1 MNPILIV
8 DDEAAIAM
16 LVRRILTEAG
26 YRCQAVT
33 DSRAAANLLEKN
45 RYDLVLLDVMM
56 PHLDGYDLLAYLR
69 PTGTPCIFIT
79 AKDAVAERVRG
90 LNSGADDYIVKPFA
104 PTELVAR
111 VESVL
116 RRAGRSTAVYT
127 MWEYTVD
134 AAACRVLR
142 GEEEMHLTRK
152 EYDLLLLFL
161 RNRGR
166 ALYRDYLYET
176 VWGDDGTGCDT
187 RTLDTHIARL
197 RRKLNL
203 GDRKIVL
210 FVGRL
215 IPEKGAGLLAQAV
228 AQLPGVVLV
237 AAGSGP
243 QQQELADLGAVTPG
257 ALPHDAVVQLLR
269 QADVYCLPTRYAE
282 GFPTTL
288 LEAAACRCPIVT
300 TRTAGTDELLPGDDY
315 AVFLANAA
323 PETIRAGL
331 ETLLAEPAAARTRA
345 ENTRQNLCS
354 HFTWQAVFATM
365 MEAVTSAKRS

>member
-33 DSRAAANLLEKN
+33 DSRAAADLLEKN
-45 RYDLVLLDVMM
+45 HYDLVLLDVMM

-203 GDRKIVL
+203 GDRRHSVRQIGYML
-210 FVGRL
+210 
-215 IPEKGAGLLAQAV
+215 EK
-228 AQLPGVVLV
+228 
-237 AAGSGP
+237 
-243 QQQELADLGAVTPG
+243 E
-257 ALPHDAVVQLLR
+257 
-269 QADVYCLPTRYAE
+269 
-282 GFPTTL
+282 
-288 LEAAACRCPIVT
+288 
-300 TRTAGTDELLPGDDY
+300 
-315 AVFLANAA
+315 
-323 PETIRAGL
+323 
-331 ETLLAEPAAARTRA
+331 
-345 ENTRQNLCS
+345 
-354 HFTWQAVFATM
+354 
-365 MEAVTSAKRS
+365 

>member
-187 RTLDTHIARL
+187 RTHDTHIARL

-203 GDRKIVL
+203 GDRLRSVRQIGYML
-210 FVGRL
+210 
-215 IPEKGAGLLAQAV
+215 EK
-228 AQLPGVVLV
+228 
-237 AAGSGP
+237 
-243 QQQELADLGAVTPG
+243 E
-257 ALPHDAVVQLLR
+257 
-269 QADVYCLPTRYAE
+269 
-282 GFPTTL
+282 
-288 LEAAACRCPIVT
+288 
-300 TRTAGTDELLPGDDY
+300 
-315 AVFLANAA
+315 
-323 PETIRAGL
+323 
-331 ETLLAEPAAARTRA
+331 
-345 ENTRQNLCS
+345 
-354 HFTWQAVFATM
+354 
-365 MEAVTSAKRS
+365 

>member
-1 MNPILIV
+1 MANEKILVV
-8 DDEAAIAM
+8 DDDKNICELLRLYLVKEGYNVTMVHDGGAALAEFDK
-16 LVRRILTEAG
+16 LHP
-26 YRCQAVT
+26 
-33 DSRAAANLLEKN
+33 
-45 RYDLVLLDVMM
+45 DLVLLDVMM
-56 PHLDGYDLLAYLR
+56 PVMDGWEVCRKIRAKDN
-69 PTGTPCIFIT
+69 TPIIMLT
-79 AKDAVAERVRG
+79 AKGETYDKVLG
-90 LNSGADDYIVKPFA
+90 LELGADDYIVKPFA

-203 GDRKIVL
+203 GDRLHSVRQIGYML
-210 FVGRL
+210 
-215 IPEKGAGLLAQAV
+215 EK
-228 AQLPGVVLV
+228 
-237 AAGSGP
+237 
-243 QQQELADLGAVTPG
+243 E
-257 ALPHDAVVQLLR
+257 
-269 QADVYCLPTRYAE
+269 
-282 GFPTTL
+282 
-288 LEAAACRCPIVT
+288 
-300 TRTAGTDELLPGDDY
+300 
-315 AVFLANAA
+315 
-323 PETIRAGL
+323 
-331 ETLLAEPAAARTRA
+331 
-345 ENTRQNLCS
+345 
-354 HFTWQAVFATM
+354 
-365 MEAVTSAKRS
+365 

>member
-1 MNPILIV
+1 MNLILIV

-33 DSRAAANLLEKN
+33 DSRAAADLLEKN
-45 RYDLVLLDVMM
+45 HYDLVLLDVMM
-56 PHLDGYDLLAYLR
+56 PHLDG
-69 PTGTPCIFIT
+69 
-79 AKDAVAERVRG
+79 VAERVRG

-203 GDRKIVL
+203 GDRLHSVRQIGYML
-210 FVGRL
+210 
-215 IPEKGAGLLAQAV
+215 EK
-228 AQLPGVVLV
+228 
-237 AAGSGP
+237 
-243 QQQELADLGAVTPG
+243 E
-257 ALPHDAVVQLLR
+257 
-269 QADVYCLPTRYAE
+269 
-282 GFPTTL
+282 
-288 LEAAACRCPIVT
+288 
-300 TRTAGTDELLPGDDY
+300 
-315 AVFLANAA
+315 
-323 PETIRAGL
+323 
-331 ETLLAEPAAARTRA
+331 
-345 ENTRQNLCS
+345 
-354 HFTWQAVFATM
+354 
-365 MEAVTSAKRS
+365 

>member
-79 AKDAVAERVRG
+79 AKDAVAEG
-90 LNSGADDYIVKPFA
+90 KPFEII
-104 PTELVAR
+104 ELLAR

-203 GDRKIVL
+203 GDRLRSVRQIGYML
-210 FVGRL
+210 
-215 IPEKGAGLLAQAV
+215 EK
-228 AQLPGVVLV
+228 
-237 AAGSGP
+237 
-243 QQQELADLGAVTPG
+243 E
-257 ALPHDAVVQLLR
+257 
-269 QADVYCLPTRYAE
+269 
-282 GFPTTL
+282 
-288 LEAAACRCPIVT
+288 
-300 TRTAGTDELLPGDDY
+300 
-315 AVFLANAA
+315 
-323 PETIRAGL
+323 
-331 ETLLAEPAAARTRA
+331 
-345 ENTRQNLCS
+345 
-354 HFTWQAVFATM
+354 
-365 MEAVTSAKRS
+365 

>member
-1 MNPILIV
+1 MPKKILIV
-8 DDEAAIAM
+8 EDEANIRELLRLYLEREGYTVLEAENGVEGIKKWKSDKPDM
-16 LVRRILTEAG
+16 L
-26 YRCQAVT
+26 
-33 DSRAAANLLEKN
+33 
-45 RYDLVLLDVMM
+45 LLDVMM

-197 RRKLNL
+197 RRKLSL
-203 GDRKIVL
+203 GDRLHSVRQIGYML
-210 FVGRL
+210 
-215 IPEKGAGLLAQAV
+215 EK
-228 AQLPGVVLV
+228 
-237 AAGSGP
+237 
-243 QQQELADLGAVTPG
+243 E
-257 ALPHDAVVQLLR
+257 
-269 QADVYCLPTRYAE
+269 
-282 GFPTTL
+282 
-288 LEAAACRCPIVT
+288 
-300 TRTAGTDELLPGDDY
+300 
-315 AVFLANAA
+315 
-323 PETIRAGL
+323 
-331 ETLLAEPAAARTRA
+331 
-345 ENTRQNLCS
+345 
-354 HFTWQAVFATM
+354 
-365 MEAVTSAKRS
+365 

>member
-33 DSRAAANLLEKN
+33 DSRAAADLLEKN
-45 RYDLVLLDVMM
+45 CYDLVLLDVMM

-152 EYDLLLLFL
+152 AD
-161 RNRGR
+161 
-166 ALYRDYLYET
+166 
-176 VWGDDGTGCDT
+176 
-187 RTLDTHIARL
+187 RL
-197 RRKLNL
+197 S
-203 GDRKIVL
+203 
-210 FVGRL
+210 
-215 IPEKGAGLLAQAV
+215 AG
-228 AQLPGVVLV
+228 
-237 AAGSGP
+237 
-243 QQQELADLGAVTPG
+243 
-257 ALPHDAVVQLLR
+257 
-269 QADVYCLPTRYAE
+269 
-282 GFPTTL
+282 
-288 LEAAACRCPIVT
+288 
-300 TRTAGTDELLPGDDY
+300 AGTDGLHGR
-315 AVFLANAA
+315 AA
-323 PETIRAGL
+323 GCACRHDHRDSRRARADCRAHHRNTRRAGHAYAHL
-331 ETLLAEPAAARTRA
+331 HDMGRGGGPRCRL
-345 ENTRQNLCS
+345 
-354 HFTWQAVFATM
+354 
-365 MEAVTSAKRS
+365 

>member
-1 MNPILIV
+1 MGKTLRAEESCKAGLQILAESSPSCNILLYNGGIREDRSMNPILIV

-56 PHLDGYDLLAYLR
+56 PYLDGYDLLAYLR

-203 GDRKIVL
+203 GDRLHSVRQIGYML
-210 FVGRL
+210 
-215 IPEKGAGLLAQAV
+215 EK
-228 AQLPGVVLV
+228 
-237 AAGSGP
+237 
-243 QQQELADLGAVTPG
+243 E
-257 ALPHDAVVQLLR
+257 
-269 QADVYCLPTRYAE
+269 
-282 GFPTTL
+282 
-288 LEAAACRCPIVT
+288 
-300 TRTAGTDELLPGDDY
+300 
-315 AVFLANAA
+315 
-323 PETIRAGL
+323 
-331 ETLLAEPAAARTRA
+331 
-345 ENTRQNLCS
+345 
-354 HFTWQAVFATM
+354 
-365 MEAVTSAKRS
+365 

>member
-45 RYDLVLLDVMM
+45 RYYLVLLDVMM

-197 RRKLNL
+197 RRKLSL
-203 GDRKIVL
+203 GDRLHSVRQIGYMLEKERRHRFSAVFSFQGIARFFVPSKLILGNVGISAVFFIICAGIYKPKIKDVL
-210 FVGRL
+210 C
-215 IPEKGAGLLAQAV
+215 AV
-228 AQLPGVVLV
+228 RAFYRKIIV
-237 AAGSGP
+237 AAAGHSFSLGS
-243 QQQELADLGAVTPG
+243 
-257 ALPHDAVVQLLR
+257 
-269 QADVYCLPTRYAE
+269 
-282 GFPTTL
+282 
-288 LEAAACRCPIVT
+288 EAARHRIIDRHLELFGDLTLVIVV
-300 TRTAGTDELLPGDDY
+300 
-315 AVFLANAA
+315 AVYY
-323 PETIRAGL
+323 
-331 ETLLAEPAAARTRA
+331 
-345 ENTRQNLCS
+345 C
-354 HFTWQAVFATM
+354 
-365 MEAVTSAKRS
+365 KRYVL

>member
-33 DSRAAANLLEKN
+33 DSRAAADLLEKN
-45 RYDLVLLDVMM
+45 HYDLVLLDVMM

-161 RNRGR
+161 RNRGQ

-203 GDRKIVL
+203 GDRLHMIQGAWQQHSPPAMVVAHL
-210 FVGRL
+210 QDGPVSARARHTGQSFRRHRRFPAGVG
-215 IPEKGAGLLAQAV
+215 
-228 AQLPGVVLV
+228 
-237 AAGSGP
+237 
-243 QQQELADLGAVTPG
+243 D
-257 ALPHDAVVQLLR
+257 
-269 QADVYCLPTRYAE
+269 
-282 GFPTTL
+282 
-288 LEAAACRCPIVT
+288 T
-300 TRTAGTDELLPGDDY
+300 TR
-315 AVFLANAA
+315 
-323 PETIRAGL
+323 
-331 ETLLAEPAAARTRA
+331 
-345 ENTRQNLCS
+345 
-354 HFTWQAVFATM
+354 
-365 MEAVTSAKRS
+365 

>member
-1 MNPILIV
+1 MANEKILVV
-8 DDEAAIAM
+8 DDDKNICELLRLYLVKEGYNVTMVHDGGAALAEFDK
-16 LVRRILTEAG
+16 L
-26 YRCQAVT
+26 YP
-33 DSRAAANLLEKN
+33 
-45 RYDLVLLDVMM
+45 DLVLLDVMM
-56 PHLDGYDLLAYLR
+56 PVMDGWEVCRKIRAKDN
-69 PTGTPCIFIT
+69 TPIIMLT
-79 AKDAVAERVRG
+79 AKGETYDKVLG
-90 LNSGADDYIVKPFA
+90 LELGADDYIVKPFA

-203 GDRKIVL
+203 GDRLRSVRQIGYML
-210 FVGRL
+210 
-215 IPEKGAGLLAQAV
+215 EK
-228 AQLPGVVLV
+228 
-237 AAGSGP
+237 
-243 QQQELADLGAVTPG
+243 E
-257 ALPHDAVVQLLR
+257 
-269 QADVYCLPTRYAE
+269 
-282 GFPTTL
+282 
-288 LEAAACRCPIVT
+288 
-300 TRTAGTDELLPGDDY
+300 
-315 AVFLANAA
+315 
-323 PETIRAGL
+323 
-331 ETLLAEPAAARTRA
+331 
-345 ENTRQNLCS
+345 
-354 HFTWQAVFATM
+354 
-365 MEAVTSAKRS
+365 

>member
-79 AKDAVAERVRG
+79 AKDAVLSGCA
-90 LNSGADDYIVKPFA
+90 LNSGADDYIVKRLP
-104 PTELVAR
+104 PPSSWP

-152 EYDLLLLFL
+152 EYDLLLLFC
-161 RNRGR
+161 
-166 ALYRDYLYET
+166 AT
-176 VWGDDGTGCDT
+176 
-187 RTLDTHIARL
+187 
-197 RRKLNL
+197 
-203 GDRKIVL
+203 
-210 FVGRL
+210 
-215 IPEKGAGLLAQAV
+215 GAGRCTGIICTKPFGAMTAR
-228 AQLPGVVLV
+228 
-237 AAGSGP
+237 
-243 QQQELADLGAVTPG
+243 AVTP
-257 ALPHDAVVQLLR
+257 ARLTPTLPA
-269 QADVYCLPTRYAE
+269 C
-282 GFPTTL
+282 
-288 LEAAACRCPIVT
+288 AA
-300 TRTAGTDELLPGDDY
+300 
-315 AVFLANAA
+315 
-323 PETIRAGL
+323 
-331 ETLLAEPAAARTRA
+331 
-345 ENTRQNLCS
+345 S
-354 HFTWQAVFATM
+354 
-365 MEAVTSAKRS
+365 

>member
-1 MNPILIV
+1 M
-8 DDEAAIAM
+8 
-16 LVRRILTEAG
+16 
-26 YRCQAVT
+26 
-33 DSRAAANLLEKN
+33 
-45 RYDLVLLDVMM
+45 LLDVMM

-197 RRKLNL
+197 RRKLSL
-203 GDRKIVL
+203 GDRLHSVRQIGYML
-210 FVGRL
+210 
-215 IPEKGAGLLAQAV
+215 EK
-228 AQLPGVVLV
+228 
-237 AAGSGP
+237 
-243 QQQELADLGAVTPG
+243 E
-257 ALPHDAVVQLLR
+257 
-269 QADVYCLPTRYAE
+269 
-282 GFPTTL
+282 
-288 LEAAACRCPIVT
+288 
-300 TRTAGTDELLPGDDY
+300 
-315 AVFLANAA
+315 
-323 PETIRAGL
+323 
-331 ETLLAEPAAARTRA
+331 
-345 ENTRQNLCS
+345 
-354 HFTWQAVFATM
+354 
-365 MEAVTSAKRS
+365 

>member
-1 MNPILIV
+1 MKRGKREKGGIVAAKATILVV
-8 DDEAAIAM
+8 DDEANNRNV
-16 LVRRILTEAG
+16 LVAQLGGDDYELLTAAFGEEAL
-26 YRCQAVT
+26 ALI
-33 DSRAAANLLEKN
+33 DSRLP
-45 RYDLVLLDVMM
+45 DLVLLDVMM

-187 RTLDTHIARL
+187 RTLDTPIARL

-203 GDRKIVL
+203 GDRLRSVRQIGYML
-210 FVGRL
+210 
-215 IPEKGAGLLAQAV
+215 EK
-228 AQLPGVVLV
+228 
-237 AAGSGP
+237 
-243 QQQELADLGAVTPG
+243 E
-257 ALPHDAVVQLLR
+257 
-269 QADVYCLPTRYAE
+269 
-282 GFPTTL
+282 
-288 LEAAACRCPIVT
+288 
-300 TRTAGTDELLPGDDY
+300 
-315 AVFLANAA
+315 
-323 PETIRAGL
+323 
-331 ETLLAEPAAARTRA
+331 
-345 ENTRQNLCS
+345 
-354 HFTWQAVFATM
+354 
-365 MEAVTSAKRS
+365 